1 MAELRMVRA
10 LNQALDD
17 AMADDPT
24 VVLLGED
31 IGKAGGPFN
40 VTKGLQ
46 SRYGDRVVDT
56 PISEAAITGAALGA
70 ALSGLKP
77 VVEIMFMDFIT
88 LAMDQLV
95 NQALHYKANPLVDKL
110 LGANKRIGCLFL
122 NPSMRTRLSTQIAA
136 QQLGMEAIVF
146 NVGSEGWM
154 LEFEEE
160 AIMSG
165 TTVEH
170 VKDAAPVFGKYFD
183 VLAIRTF
190 PSLKNREDDYSELY
204 IRQFIRYAGIPVVSL
219 ESATLHPLQSLT
231 DIITITESLQQNKPV
246 GYRPKIVLS
255 WAPHVKPLPQCVA
268 NSFAQWVNA
277 WGKADFV
284 ITHPEDYELNE
295 TFTRGATITHHQ
307 DEALRDAD
315 FVYVKNWS
323 TYTDYG
329 KIYESDPGWM
339 MTNKKLALTNDARV
353 MHCLPVRRNV
363 ELSDEIL
370 DGPNSLVTR
379 EAGNRVWAAQAVL
392 ANILRDPAN
401 QKK

>member
-1 MAELRMVRA
+1 MKNFVSVH
-10 LNQALDD
+10 DV
-17 AMADDPT
+17 T
-24 VVLLGED
+24 D
-31 IGKAGGPFN
+31 IDSLVGKA
-40 VTKGLQ
+40 
-46 SRYGDRVVDT
+46 
-56 PISEAAITGAALGA
+56 
-70 ALSGLKP
+70 LS
-77 VVEIMFMDFIT
+77 
-88 LAMDQLV
+88 
-95 NQALHYKANPLVDKL
+95 YKANPYAGQH
-110 LGANKRIGCLFL
+110 LGVNKRIGCLFL

-136 QQLGMEAIVF
+136 QNLGMEAIVF
-146 NVGSEGWM
+146 NVGSEGWA

-183 VLAIRTF
+183 ILAIRTF

-204 IRQFIRYAGIPVVSL
+204 IKQFIKYAGIPVVSL

-231 DIITITESLQQNKPV
+231 DVITITEELKKSKIQPRK
-246 GYRPKIVLS
+246 PKIVLT

-268 NSFAQWVNA
+268 NSFSQWINA
-277 WGKADFV
+277 WGQADFV
-284 ITHPEDYELNE
+284 ITHPEDYELSE
-295 TFTRGATITHHQ
+295 SFTNGATITHHQ
-307 DEALRDAD
+307 DEALKGAD

-323 TYTDYG
+323 TFNDYG

-339 MTNKKLALTNDARV
+339 LTNKKLELTNHAKV

-370 DGPNSLVTR
+370 DGPNSIITQ

-392 ANILRDPAN
+392 SEIL
-401 QKK
+401 QSK